1 MLIVSK
7 DSQDTPYR
15 SGDDAGTLD
24 GAPVP
29 TMSLAGMLAMKEQYP
44 RLGNGRP
51 WRPKDVLDIETL
63 RDLLRLE

>member
-1 MLIVSK
+1 MVDKGEIVSVVRVSRRGHVLIISK
-7 DSQDTPYR
+7 DSEDAPYR

-44 RLGNGRP
+44 RLGNRRP
-51 WRPKDVLDIETL
+51 W
-63 RDLLRLE
+63 